1 MASKNISLRRD
12 VYEKLRVE
20 KSPDESFTD
29 VIERLLRSG
38 RPPLTRFSGTISEDT
53 ARRMEDALETL
64 SEMEGGEIARLSEEL
79 E

>member
-20 KSPDESFTD
+20 KRPDESFTD
-29 VIERLLRSG
+29 VIDRLLRWG
-38 RPPLTRFSGTISEDT
+38 KPPLTRFSGTISEAT

-64 SEMEGGEIARLSEEL
+64 SEVEKSEIAKLSEEL